1 MEKLVGFQ
9 GEVNLGRW
17 LSQCR
22 MYDHD
27 YFKTFITVGDI
38 EQIAGWGMDH
48 VRLPIDCLIL
58 EEDKRPFTRFAA

>member
-1 MEKLVGFQ
+1 
-9 GEVNLGRW
+9 
-17 LSQCR
+17 